1 MENHTIVTLKKG
13 EGRTIKAGGAW
24 IFDNEIDTITG
35 KFTNGDIVV
44 VHDFDGY
51 PMGRGFINQNS
62 KIRIRMMTRKAE
74 QLIDD
79 DFLRMR
85 VQKAWDYRKQVMA
98 GGNDSVFLQGADS
111 KSGSG
116 SMPEIAEIAGI
127 GTTGRPDLNCCRV
140 IFGEADFLPGITVD
154 KYADVLVV
162 ECLALGMEQFKEKIV
177 DFLKEVLAADG
188 IKIRGVY
195 ERSDANERKKE
206 GLLKVKGFIGEEF
219 DTNVEIIE
227 NGVHYMVD
235 VVNGQKTG
243 FFLDQKYNRLAI
255 QRICKD
261 KRVLDCFT
269 HMGTFA
275 LNAGIAGAKEVTG
288 LDISEYAV
296 KQATENARRNNL
308 SDTVKFRCANVL
320 DELPHLAAD
329 GEKYDVVILDPPA
342 FTKSREATKNAIKGY
357 REINMKGLRLVKDGG
372 YLATCSCSHFMTQEL
387 LAKTVKEA
395 AKAVH
400 KRLRQVEFRTQGPD
414 HPILWANTANVPE
427 SYYLKFFIF
436 QVVDEK

>member
-62 KIRIRMMTRKAE
+62 KIRIRMMTRKAD

-85 VQKAWDYRKQVMA
+85 VQNAWDYRKQVMA
-98 GGNDSVFLQGADS
+98 GGNDSVFLQGAAS
-111 KSGSG
+111 KGGVG
-116 SMPEIAEIAGI
+116 SMPEIAGI

-206 GLLKVKGFIGEEF
+206 GLPKVKGFIGEEF

-227 NGVHYMVD
+227 NGVRYMVD

-243 FFLDQKYNRLAI
+243 FFLDQKYNRLAM

-261 KRVLDCFT
+261 KKVLDCFT

-387 LAKTVKEA
+387 LARTVKEA

-427 SYYLKFFIF
+427 SYYLKFYIF
-436 QVVDEK
+436 QVVEER

>member
-62 KIRIRMMTRKAE
+62 KIRIRMMTRKAD

-85 VQKAWDYRKQVMA
+85 VQNAWDYRKQVMA
-98 GGNDSVFLQGADS
+98 GGNDGVD
-111 KSGSG
+111 K
-116 SMPEIAEIAGI
+116 ITCI
-127 GTTGRPDLNCCRV
+127 GTTERPDLNCCRV
-140 IFGEADFLPGITVD
+140 IFGEADFLPGITID

-188 IKIRGVY
+188 INIRGVY

-206 GLLKVKGFIGEEF
+206 GLPKIKGFIGEEF
-219 DTNVEIIE
+219 DTDVEIVE

-243 FFLDQKYNRLAI
+243 FFLDQKYNRLAM

-261 KRVLDCFT
+261 KKVLDCFT

-275 LNAGIAGAKEVTG
+275 LNAGIAGAKDVTG

-296 KQATENARRNNL
+296 KQATENAKRNNL

-320 DELPHLAAD
+320 DELPRLAAE

-357 REINMKGLRLVKDGG
+357 REINMKGLKLVKDGG

-414 HPILWANTANVPE
+414 HPILWANSANVPE

>member
-1 MENHTIVTLKKG
+1 MQNHTIVTLKKG

-24 IFDNEIDTITG
+24 IFDNEIDTIVGT
-35 KFTNGDIVV
+35 FTNGDIVT

-62 KIRIRMMTRKAE
+62 KIRIRMMTRQSDQE
-74 QLIDD
+74 IDTE
-79 DFLRMR
+79 FLRMR
-85 VQKAWDYRKQVMA
+85 VQNAWDYRKQVMA
-98 GGNDSVFLQGADS
+98 GGNDSVIGVDEA
-111 KSGSG
+111 KKTI
-116 SMPEIAEIAGI
+116 PGI

-140 IFGEADFLPGITVD
+140 IFGEADFLPGLVVD

-162 ECLALGMEQFKEKIV
+162 ECLALGMEQFKETIV
-177 DFLKEVLAADG
+177 SLLKDILLADG
-188 IKIRGVY
+188 IQIRGVY

-206 GLLKVKGFIGEEF
+206 GLLKVKDFIGDEF
-219 DTNVEIIE
+219 DTNVEIVE

-243 FFLDQKYNRLAI
+243 FFLDQKYNRLAM
-255 QRICKD
+255 QRICKG
-261 KRVLDCFT
+261 KTVLDCFT

-275 LNAGIAGAKEVTG
+275 LNAGIAGATEVTG

-296 KQATENARRNNL
+296 QQAKANATLNHL
-308 SDTVKFRCANVL
+308 EDTVHFRCANVL
-320 DELPHLAAD
+320 DELPKLAAA

-342 FTKSREATKNAIKGY
+342 FTKSRQATKNAIKGY
-357 REINMKGLRLVKDGG
+357 REINMKGLKLVKDGG

-395 AKAVH
+395 AKATH
-400 KRLRQVEFRTQGPD
+400 KRLRQVEFRTQAAD
-414 HPILWANTANVPE
+414 HPILWAADE